1 VEAILD
7 RSVGGHALVLDC
19 LASAAAG
26 RSAVSQALVRAKI
39 DAAVARMF
47 EPLLAHRQV
56 RGPGEPMDDEVPGT
70 AVHYVA
76 FNGMYE
82 TAKLFCERG
91 VALADTE
98 PNTGATPMHTAVS
111 RGHDR
116 IADLLADYTGG
127 AAAWDVLDTFGATPA
142 TRRATRD
149 APRRK
154 ASGPVR
160 SGEKKTRPLGEL
172 PLTAPLSSSPFFAG
186 LGLGER
192 RVGRRAAGLGDERRR
207 AVRHRRGDPRGA

>member
-1 VEAILD
+1 MEAILD

-56 RGPGEPMDDEVPGT
+56 RGPGEPMDEDDQVPGT

-160 SGEKKTRPLGEL
+160 SGGEEDAPSWRIAAHRL
-172 PLTAPLSSSPFFAG
+172 PLFLPFLCRPRTWGTAGGTARSGPQ
-186 LGLGER
+186 R
-192 RVGRRAAGLGDERRR
+192 
-207 AVRHRRGDPRGA
+207 